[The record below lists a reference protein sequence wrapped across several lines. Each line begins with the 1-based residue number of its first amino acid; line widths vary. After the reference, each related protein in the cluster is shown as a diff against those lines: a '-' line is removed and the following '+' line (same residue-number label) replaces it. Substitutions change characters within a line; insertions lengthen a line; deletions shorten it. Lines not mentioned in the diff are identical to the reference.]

1 MIWRL
6 GVLRRGDIGK
16 ERKTADRQ
24 RWTERKR
31 QYSRKVDRRRDIQT
45 DRPKDIHTASQTD
58 RQADNLKQ

>member
-16 ERKTADRQ
+16 EKKRTADRQ

-31 QYSRKVDRRRDIQT
+31 QYSRKVDRQRDIQT

-58 RQADNLKQ
+58 RQADNL